1 MHMPFVTT
9 VSFAGRDGERVNL
22 QYGVSAGS
30 EAQARTEIQRRLI
43 NQEICNY
50 SIIEVRPATRDEE
63 KLLNL
68 PAGSIKLLN

>member
-9 VSFAGRDGERVNL
+9 VAFAGRDGTSVNL
-22 QYGVSAGS
+22 QYGVSAGN
-30 EAQARTEIQRRLI
+30 EAEVRTEIRRRLI

-50 SIIEVRPATRDEE
+50 SIVEVRQATRDEAE
-63 KLLNL
+63 MLDL

>member
-9 VSFAGRDGERVNL
+9 VAFAGRDGECVNL
-22 QYGVSAGS
+22 QYGVSAGN
-30 EAQARTEIQRRLI
+30 EAEARTEIQRRLI

-50 SIIEVRPATRDEE
+50 SIIEVRRATRDEAE
-63 KLLNL
+63 LLNL